1 MKPSKAEQHR
11 ERFGGRLYVVKVG
24 ERRVRVYAESRAA
37 AEGEAI
43 ARSALRRMADEEAA
57 FWEDPRNFR

>member
-1 MKPSKAEQHR
+1 MVDKAEQQR
-11 ERFGGRLYVVKVG
+11 ERCGGRLYVVKVG
-24 ERRVRVYAESRAA
+24 ERRIRVYAENRAA

-43 ARSALRRMADEEAA
+43 ARSALRRMRDAEAS